1 MLVRFGLA
9 AAFAALSLAPAFA
22 EDAACTVPIPPVA
35 IDGAV
40 ATQEQMNAMHD
51 DVVNFIKASD
61 DYQNCVIADLNAK
74 KEKAHKMKIEFDPY
88 VQKEDEGLIAAN
100 QRLKEKVG
108 GEFNAA
114 VQAFKGHHISG

>member
-9 AAFAALSLAPAFA
+9 AAFVAVSLMPAFA
-22 EDAACTVPIPPVA
+22 EDPACTAPIPPA
-35 IDGAV
+35 ALDGAT
-40 ATQEQMNAMHD
+40 ATQEQMTAMHD

-61 DYQNCVIADLNAK
+61 DYQSCVVADLDAQK
-74 KEKAHKMKIEFDPY
+74 AKAHKMKIEFDPY
-88 VQKEDEGLIAAN
+88 VAKQAESLVAAN

>member
-1 MLVRFGLA
+1 MVVRFSLA
-9 AAFAALSLAPAFA
+9 AALFAVSLAPAFA
-22 EDAACTVPIPPVA
+22 QDATCTAPIPPA
-35 IDGAV
+35 ALDGAT
-40 ATQEQMNAMHD
+40 ATQEQMTTMHD

-61 DYQNCVIADLNAK
+61 DYQACVIADVDAK
-74 KEKAHKMKIEFDPY
+74 KAKAHRMKIEFDPY
-88 VQKEDEGLIAAN
+88 VAKQAEGQVAAN